1 MEELLPKNNENIL
14 PLLGDV
20 LPVRSEP
27 QGFSPEQMVRCEE
40 CLRANPPTRVTCLY
54 CAAPFPFSEKTANLQ
69 KPSLRP
75 LEKWEQGYNCVLL
88 PMSPDDLVAESMVEA
103 GNLLKLS
110 ADHLKR
116 ITAAGMFLPLARAA
130 TFDESSLVCH
140 RLKALGIRTLVV
152 SDKDLGMDQS
162 PPMRMRAAE
171 IDETGIATCQVAG
184 DEAIN
189 IPWTD
194 LSLFVAGRLVVKRV
208 ELREQR
214 GRRAESEILEASEF
228 FTDEAVLDIYCKQRD
243 GNYRIVANR
252 FDFSCLGSRK
262 SLLASENFL
271 VLLELLREHSP
282 EAAYDKSYNSLRKA
296 LEPVWP
302 SEQQTESRGLRRERP
317 GKYSIGTVIEINNE
331 AQFSR
336 YSRLRCYW
344 QRNPAIN
351 LDEDT

>member
-1 MEELLPKNNENIL
+1 
-14 PLLGDV
+14 
-20 LPVRSEP
+20 
-27 QGFSPEQMVRCEE
+27 
-40 CLRANPPTRVTCLY
+40 
-54 CAAPFPFSEKTANLQ
+54 
-69 KPSLRP
+69 
-75 LEKWEQGYNCVLL
+75 
-88 PMSPDDLVAESMVEA
+88 MSPDDLADESLLEA

-110 ADHLKR
+110 EDHLKR
-116 ITAAGMFLPLARAA
+116 IIAAGTLLPLARAA

-152 SDKDLGMDQS
+152 SDKDLGVEQS
-162 PPMRMRAAE
+162 RPMRVRAAE
-171 IDETGIATCQVAG
+171 IDETGIATYQLAG
-184 DEAIN
+184 DKGVN

-208 ELREQR
+208 ELQEQK
-214 GRRAESEILEASEF
+214 GGRAESQILDASEF
-228 FTDEAVLDIYCKQRD
+228 FTDEAVVDIYCKERD

-262 SLLASENFL
+262 GLLASENFF
-271 VLLELLREHSP
+271 VLLELLREHAP
-282 EAAYDKSYNSLRKA
+282 QAAYDDSYNSLRKA

-317 GKYSIGTVIEINNE
+317 GKYSIGTVIEISNE

-336 YSRLRCYW
+336 YSRLQCYL